1 MHRGRARRR
10 FQISEFGLN
19 AAQIDFAA
27 NDDEVD
33 AASELREESFR
44 KFNQTALSFYFARES
59 HRTRVALADH
69 ANLRQSPLT
78 DPTTTP
84 NDR

>member
-44 KFNQTALSFYFARES
+44 KFNQTALSFYFARERYQEHGVEYRGIS
-59 HRTRVALADH
+59 AAGEAGQSRVTHRIG
-69 ANLRQSPLT
+69 
-78 DPTTTP
+78 
-84 NDR
+84 